1 VSTAA
6 TRRGEGAGAAQP
18 PTGQDPTSARWTAF
32 VFQDGIILCATL
44 RAFSQL
50 GILEPSLRGERCLA
64 DLLPGLTR
72 AGFGYLRVGLRTLAA
87 QGWLADSPTL
97 DARTTDLRWTD
108 AGRRAAGYRD
118 RYMAAGRFLA
128 EFSSTDADA
137 WSRPWD
143 GRKDQAFLDLLPL
156 ACDRWGLGADLPPL
170 TRALVTTHLDSGLI
184 VPVMLWL
191 REAGRLGENRPVLP
205 EGEVGQGMN
214 RLLVAV
220 GWLDIELGTWT
231 AKGRVGAVF
240 SIHFGMAASYLP
252 LLARLPQLYRDG
264 TPVAADPVARE
275 WHVHRGLNVSAS
287 AAAHTRYFADADAIF
302 SELFDREPVEAQPRF
317 VADMGCGDGSWLV
330 RLHRLITE
338 RTRRGQQPGDA
349 PLMVGLDYSAAALE
363 QARRVLEAA
372 GVPALLLPGDVS
384 DPDQVRATLAEHGL
398 AMDDGLHV
406 RAFIDHNRRYLGTGP
421 EVPVRGWSSGAYI
434 DAAGEPLS
442 AAAIEREMVAHLQRW
457 TPHVGKHGL
466 VMLEAHCVDS
476 RIVRRHLGATHAVA
490 FDAYH
495 GYSQQYPL
503 EHSAFVHC
511 CQQAGLRL
519 ASYCERR
526 YPATRPFVAVS
537 LNRLLVAERA
547 STLPSS
553 GSDDVREDTWRP
565 DPATSLEDG
574 RALHRLL
581 YQGGDLRYPRLW
593 CSAPTGFVVA
603 RALEVVEQRLATAGR
618 GSVIRVM
625 DYGAGTG
632 LATIEFLKAC
642 DERGL
647 ERRLERRGVTLEVH
661 LVDLP
666 SSWFAQGFELLRDC
680 AWTRFHSLRA
690 ANGGFRPLS
699 EVMGGETVDIVMA
712 NMVFHLV
719 PPQALERMAEEL
731 GGVTDGA
738 GRLVWSSPDLGPPGP
753 YAVLFHDANRAL
765 RKRCLQLLADGR
777 LPGQGARPH
786 GQRRADRRVRHH
798 PNAADDVVG
807 ALTEHFLGEAELKLE
822 THEIL
827 EEDILDTL
835 LVPSNQ
841 REYLSEIADRRLREK
856 VIRDLMAEEVL
867 PTMRQ
872 GPAGTAVG
880 LNVQW
885 TLGSLQRR

>member
-1 VSTAA
+1 
-6 TRRGEGAGAAQP
+6 
-18 PTGQDPTSARWTAF
+18 
-32 VFQDGIILCATL
+32 VFQDGVILCATL
-44 RAFSQL
+44 RALSEL
-50 GILEPSLRGERCLA
+50 EILEPSLRGERCLA
-64 DLLPGLTR
+64 DLHPGLAR

-87 QGWLADSPTL
+87 QGWLAEAPTL
-97 DARTTDLRWTD
+97 DARTTALRWTD
-108 AGRRAAGYRD
+108 AGRRAADCRD
-118 RYMAAGRFLA
+118 CYIAAGRFLA
-128 EFSSTDADA
+128 EFPSNDPDA

-143 GRKDQAFLDLLPL
+143 RRQGQAFLDLLPL
-156 ACDRWGLGADLPPL
+156 ACDRWRLGADLPPL

-191 REAGRLGENRPVLP
+191 REAGRLGEERPVLP
-205 EGEVGQGMN
+205 EGEVGEGMS

-220 GWLDIELGTWT
+220 GWLDAEGGAWT
-231 AKGRVGAVF
+231 ADGRVGAAF

-264 TPVAADPVARE
+264 APVAAGPVATD

-302 SELFDREPVEAQPRF
+302 AELFDREPVEAQPRF

-330 RLHRLITE
+330 RLHRLIAE
-338 RTRRGQQPGDA
+338 RTRRGRHAGDA
-349 PLMVGLDYSAAALE
+349 PVMVGLDYSAAALE

-372 GVPALLLPGDVS
+372 GVPALLLLGDVS
-384 DPDQVRATLAEHGL
+384 DPDEVRATLAEHGL
-398 AMDDGLHV
+398 AMEDGLHV

-421 EVPVRGWSSGAYI
+421 GVPVRGWSSGAYI
-434 DAAGEPLS
+434 DAAGEPLD
-442 AAAIEREMVAHLQRW
+442 AAAVERDMVAHLQRW
-457 TPHVGKHGL
+457 TPYVGKHGL
-466 VMLEAHCVDS
+466 VMLEAHCVDP
-476 RIVRRHLGATHAVA
+476 RIVRRHLGATHGVA

-503 EHSAFVHC
+503 EHSAFLHC
-511 CQQAGLRL
+511 CQQAGLRP

-537 LNRLLVAERA
+537 LNRFLVAERA

-553 GSDDVREDTWRP
+553 GSDDVREDTWHP
-565 DPATSLEDG
+565 EPATSLEDG
-574 RALHRLL
+574 RALHGLL
-581 YQGGDLRYPRLW
+581 YAGGDVRYPRLW

-603 RALEVVEQRLATAGR
+603 RALEVVEQRLATAVR

-632 LATIEFLKAC
+632 LAAIELLKAC
-642 DERGL
+642 NERGI
-647 ERRLERRGVTLEVH
+647 ERRLERLGVKLEVH

-666 SSWFAQGFELLRDC
+666 SSWFAQGFELLRNC
-680 AWTRFHSLRA
+680 GWTRFHSLRA
-690 ANGGFRPLS
+690 SDGGFRRLS
-699 EVMGGETVDIVMA
+699 EVMGGDTVDVVMA

-731 GGVTDGA
+731 AGVTDEA

-765 RKRCLQLLADGR
+765 RKRWLELVADGH
-777 LPGQGARPH
+777 LPGQVATPH
-786 GQRRADRRVRHH
+786 GQRRADRRVRPH
-798 PNAADDVVG
+798 PNAVDDVVG
-807 ALTEHFLGEAELKLE
+807 ALTEHFVGESQLKLG

-827 EEDILDTL
+827 EEDLLDTL

-841 REYLSEIADRRLREK
+841 DEYLSEIADRRVREK
-856 VIRDLMAEEVL
+856 VIRELMAEEVL
-867 PTMRQ
+867 PAMRL

-885 TLGSLQRR
+885 TLGSLQRS